1 MKAEHIL
8 VHPQNFIIAARAKA
22 TTGSSF
28 VQIFDM
34 KNEKK
39 VSQCEVK
46 EDIEY
51 WTWLN
56 NTTLGVVGTSSVYH
70 CDAKSGV
77 VTKIFERAT
86 QLAGSHIMGYSMSS
100 NGTWAIL
107 HGIGAAEDKS
117 IVGNMQ
123 LYSIEKSQQ
132 QILEGFCGHFCE
144 VCVNENPEFKNSL
157 F

>member
-8 VHPQNFIIAARAKA
+8 VHPINLIIAARAKA
-22 TTGSSF
+22 ASGSTF

-39 VSQCEVK
+39 ICQAEVK
-46 EDIEY
+46 EDIEF

-56 NTTLGVVGTSSVYH
+56 PTTLGVVGAEAVH
-70 CDAKSGV
+70 HLDAKTGTL
-77 VTKIFERAT
+77 TKIFDRAS
-86 QLAGSHIMGYSMSS
+86 QLTGSHIMGYSVSS
-100 NGTWAIL
+100 SGTWAIL

-117 IVGNMQ
+117 IIGNMQ

-132 QILEGFCGHFCE
+132 QILEGF
-144 VCVNENPEFKNSL
+144 
-157 F
+157 

>member
-1 MKAEHIL
+1 MKAESIL
-8 VHPQNFIIAARAKA
+8 VHPAQMIIAARAKA
-22 TTGSSF
+22 ASGSSF
-28 VQIFDM
+28 IQVFDM

-39 VSQCEVK
+39 ICQCEVK

-56 NTTLGVVGTSSVYH
+56 ITTLGVVGVSSVFH
-70 CDAKSGV
+70 LDAKSG
-77 VTKIFERAT
+77 TLSKIFDRAT
-86 QLAGSHIMGYSMSS
+86 QLSGTHIMGYSMSK

-107 HGIGAAEDKS
+107 HGITADESKN

-132 QILEGFCGHFCE
+132 QILEGF
-144 VCVNENPEFKNSL
+144 
-157 F
+157 